1 MLAAT
6 DLKNGTT
13 FIHNSKPYKVEKYTH
28 TKIGR
33 GGASIRVSVRNLET
47 GDVAEFTFGSTDKFE
62 DLTTKKRNLQF
73 LYADDN
79 AAMFMDNSTFEQVEL
94 PASLVKIQLA
104 FLKEGENVDVL
115 FANDKPV
122 SVELPPKVKIK
133 IAETA
138 PGVKGNS
145 ASNMYK
151 SATLE
156 NGMSVRVPLFIKTGE
171 LVVVDT
177 RTGEYIERAK

>member
-1 MLAAT
+1 VIAAAN
-6 DLKNGTT
+6 LKNGTT
-13 FIHNSKPYKVEKYTH
+13 FIYRNSPYKVEKYTH

-33 GGASIRVSVRNLET
+33 GGASIKVNVRNLET
-47 GDVAEFTFGSTDKFE
+47 GDVSEFTFGSMDKFD
-62 DLTTKKRNLQF
+62 DLVTKKRNLQF
-73 LYADDN
+73 LYADEN
-79 AAMFMDNSTFEQVEL
+79 TAMLMDNITFEQVEL
-94 PASLVKIQLA
+94 PTRLIKTQLA
-104 FLKEGENVDVL
+104 FLKEGESVDVL
-115 FANDKPV
+115 FADDRPV

-156 NGMSVRVPLFIKTGE
+156 NGMNVRVPLFIKTGE
-171 LVVVDT
+171 LVIVDT

>member
-1 MLAAT
+1 MLAAV

-13 FIHNSKPYKVEKYTH
+13 FVHQGKPFKVEKYTH

-33 GGASIRVSVRNLET
+33 GGATIRVNVRNLET
-47 GDVAEFTFGSTDKFE
+47 GNVKEFTFGSTDKFDE
-62 DLTTKKRNLQF
+62 LSTQKKNMQF
-73 LYADDN
+73 LYADDTS
-79 AAMFMDNSTFEQVEL
+79 AMFMDNQTFEQVEL
-94 PASLVKIQLA
+94 PLHLVKEQLP
-104 FLKEGENVDVL
+104 FLKEGGNVDVL
-115 FANDKPV
+115 FANDAPV
-122 SVELPPKVKIK
+122 SVDIPPKVKLK
-133 IAETA
+133 IAQTA

-156 NGMSVRVPLFIKTGE
+156 NGMSVRVPLFIKSGE

-177 RTGEYIERAK
+177 RTGEYVERAK